1 MNLIEIKNI
10 INDNVNDKLYQ
21 KIKRKKLNKKY
32 WLTIIIPVR
41 GRNEFLQVL
50 IDSLKKSIINY
61 NKKVNIVVVEESN
74 NPQHKEKLK
83 VIAEM
88 TLTEFTKALINFKN

>member
-1 MNLIEIKNI
+1 MSKTNKTMTVTLSPLTRLALNNLCRFKNECPQSQYEAIVKVIEGY
-10 INDNVNDKLYQ
+10 D
-21 KIKRKKLNKKY
+21 
-32 WLTIIIPVR
+32 
-41 GRNEFLQVL
+41 
-50 IDSLKKSIINY
+50 
-61 NKKVNIVVVEESN
+61 N